1 MKLTA
6 KFIKLLTPQTGS
18 SSNGNWIKQDFVVET
33 KETYPKKVVLAS
45 WNNQYDITNLQV
57 DSYYDFELLLES
69 KAFNGNYYPS
79 AVLIDQPQ
87 PMQMGLASLVSG
99 FKLFQI
105 KVKIVSISSEIQGTS
120 WTKQELIFE
129 PIEQGYKSLSAI
141 VMNKKVDLTSFSE
154 SDEVCLDFF
163 IESREY
169 NQKWYTDF
177 KVWKMELIKKGRP
190 GGNQTY
196 NLSDPDSWPF

>member
-87 PMQMGLASLVSG
+87 PVQMGLASLVSG

-105 KVKIVSISSEIQGTS
+105 KVKIVSILSEIQGTS
-120 WTKQELIFE
+120 WTKQEVIFE
-129 PIEQGYKSLSAI
+129 PIEQGHKSLSAI

>member
-6 KFIKLLTPQTGS
+6 KLIKILTLQTGTS
-18 SSNGNWIKQDFVVET
+18 PNGNWIKQEVVVET
-33 KETYPKKVVLAS
+33 KENYPKKVVLTN
-45 WNNQYDITNLQV
+45 WNNQFDITSLKLG
-57 DSYYDFELLLES
+57 SYYDFELLLES
-69 KAFNGNYYPS
+69 KAYNGGYYSSAAIIEQPS
-79 AVLIDQPQ
+79 NTQDISLSQAPGFTLFKHKMLISAILP
-87 PMQMGLASLVSG
+87 
-99 FKLFQI
+99 
-105 KVKIVSISSEIQGTS
+105 ETTGTG
-120 WTKQELIFE
+120 WTKQEVVFE
-129 PIEQGYKSLSAI
+129 PIEQGYKGLSAI

-196 NLSDPDSWPF
+196 KLSDPDSWPF

>member
-69 KAFNGNYYPS
+69 KAYNGGHYS
-79 AVLIDQPQ
+79 FAVIIDP
-87 PMQMGLASLVSG
+87 PKLMQDNILGL
-99 FKLFQI
+99 
-105 KVKIVSISSEIQGTS
+105 
-120 WTKQELIFE
+120 
-129 PIEQGYKSLSAI
+129 EQS
-141 VMNKKVDLTSFSE
+141 
-154 SDEVCLDFF
+154 
-163 IESREY
+163 
-169 NQKWYTDF
+169 
-177 KVWKMELIKKGRP
+177 
-190 GGNQTY
+190 
-196 NLSDPDSWPF
+196 

>member
-18 SSNGNWIKQDFVVET
+18 SSSGNWKKQDFVVET
-33 KETYPKKVVLAS
+33 KETYPKKVVLAN
-45 WNNQYDITNLQV
+45 WNNQFDISNLQV

-79 AVLIDQPQ
+79 AVLINQPQ

-105 KVKIVSISSEIQGTS
+105 KVKIVSISSEIQGAS
-120 WTKQELIFE
+120 WTKQEVIFE

>member
-6 KFIKLLTPQTGS
+6 KFLKLLTPQTGS

-57 DSYYDFELLLES
+57 DTYYDFELLLES

-105 KVKIVSISSEIQGTS
+105 KVKIVSISSEIQGSS
-120 WTKQELIFE
+120 WTKQEVIFE

-141 VMNKKVDLTSFSE
+141 VINKKVDLTSFSE

-177 KVWKMELIKKGRP
+177 KVWKMELIKKGSSR
-190 GGNQTY
+190 GNQTY

>member
-1 MKLTA
+1 M
-6 KFIKLLTPQTGS
+6 LTPQTGS
-18 SSNGNWIKQDFVVET
+18 SPNGNWIKQDILVET
-33 KETYPKKVVLAS
+33 KENYPKKVVLTI
-45 WNNQYDITNLQV
+45 WNNQFDITKLKE

-69 KAFNGNYYPS
+69 KAYNGGYYPS
-79 AVLIDQPQ
+79 AVIIDQPKLILDN
-87 PMQMGLASLVSG
+87 MLGLAVG
-99 FKLFQI
+99 FKVFQL
-105 KVKIVSISSEIQGTS
+105 KMKISTILHETKGAN
-120 WTKQELIFE
+120 WTKQEVIFE
-129 PIEQGYKSLSAI
+129 PIERGYKSLSAI
-141 VMNKKVDLTSFSE
+141 VINKKVDLTSFSE

>member
-6 KFIKLLTPQTGS
+6 KFLKLLTPQTGS

-87 PMQMGLASLVSG
+87 PMQMGLVSLVSG

-105 KVKIVSISSEIQGTS
+105 KVKIVSISSEIQGSS
-120 WTKQELIFE
+120 WTKQEVIFE

-141 VMNKKVDLTSFSE
+141 VINKKVDLTSFSE

-177 KVWKMELIKKGRP
+177 KVWKMELIKKGISR
-190 GGNQTY
+190 GNQTY

>member
-120 WTKQELIFE
+120 WTKQEVIFE
-129 PIEQGYKSLSAI
+129 PIEQGHKSLSAI

>member
-18 SSNGNWIKQDFVVET
+18 SSNGNWIKQDFLVET

-57 DSYYDFELLLES
+57 DAYYDFELLLES

-120 WTKQELIFE
+120 WTKQEVIFE
-129 PIEQGYKSLSAI
+129 PIEQGHKSLSAI
-141 VMNKKVDLTSFSE
+141 VINKKVDLTSFSE

>member
-6 KFIKLLTPQTGS
+6 KFIKLLTPQAGS
-18 SSNGNWIKQDFVVET
+18 SSNGNWIKQDFVVDT
-33 KETYPKKVVLAS
+33 KETYPKKVVLTN
-45 WNNQYDITNLQV
+45 WNDQFDITSLQEN
-57 DSYYDFELLLES
+57 SYYDFELILES
-69 KAFNGNYYPS
+69 KAFNGSYYSS

-87 PMQMGLASLVSG
+87 PMIISLASLVSG
-99 FKLFQI
+99 FKLFQV
-105 KVKIVSISSEIQGTS
+105 KVKIVSILPEIQGAS
-120 WTKQELIFE
+120 WTKQEVVFE
-129 PIEQGYKSLSAI
+129 SIEQGYKSLCAI
-141 VMNKKVDLTSFSE
+141 VINKKVDLTSFSE

-177 KVWKMELIKKGRP
+177 KVWKMELIKKGSS

>member
-105 KVKIVSISSEIQGTS
+105 KVKIVSISSEIQGAS
-120 WTKQELIFE
+120 WTKQEVIFE
-129 PIEQGYKSLSAI
+129 PIEQGHKSLSAI

>member
-105 KVKIVSISSEIQGTS
+105 KVKIVSISSEIQGDS
-120 WTKQELIFE
+120 WTKQEVIFE
-129 PIEQGYKSLSAI
+129 PIEQGHKSLSAI

>member
-33 KETYPKKVVLAS
+33 KETYPKKVVLAC
-45 WNNQYDITNLQV
+45 WNNQFDIKNLQE
-57 DSYYDFELLLES
+57 DSYYDFELLFES
-69 KAFNGNYYPS
+69 KAFNGSYYPS
-79 AVLIDQPQ
+79 AVLIEQPQ
-87 PMQMGLASLVSG
+87 PMKIGLASLVSG

-105 KVKIVSISSEIQGTS
+105 KVKIVSILSEIQGAS
-120 WTKQELIFE
+120 WTKQEVIFE
-129 PIEQGYKSLSAI
+129 PIEQGYKSLNAI

-163 IESREY
+163 VESREY

-177 KVWKMELIKKGRP
+177 KVWKMELIKKGSPSR
-190 GGNQTY
+190 NKTY

>member
-1 MKLTA
+1 MLS
-6 KFIKLLTPQTGS
+6 PNTGAS
-18 SSNGNWIKQDFVVET
+18 SSGNWIKQDFVVET
-33 KETYPKKVVLAS
+33 KETYPKKVVLTS

-79 AVLIDQPQ
+79 AALIDQPQ

-99 FKLFQI
+99 FKLFQN

-120 WTKQELIFE
+120 WTKQEVIFE
-129 PIEQGYKSLSAI
+129 PIEQGHKSLSAI

>member
-18 SSNGNWIKQDFVVET
+18 SYSGNWIKQDFVVET
-33 KETYPKKVVLAS
+33 KETYTKKVVLTS
-45 WNNQYDITNLQV
+45 WNNQFDITSLQE
-57 DSYYDFELLLES
+57 DSYYDFKLLLES
-69 KAFNGNYYPS
+69 KAFNGSYFPS

-87 PMQMGLASLVSG
+87 PMQMELASLVSG
-99 FKLFQI
+99 FKLFEI
-105 KVKIVSISSEIQGTS
+105 KVKIMSILPEIQGTS
-120 WTKQELIFE
+120 WTKQEVIFE
-129 PIEQGYKSLSAI
+129 SIEQGYKSLNAI

-169 NQKWYTDF
+169 NQKWYSDF
-177 KVWKMELIKKGRP
+177 KVWKMELIKKGSP

-196 NLSDPDSWPF
+196 TLSEPDSWPF

>member
-6 KFIKLLTPQTGS
+6 KFLKLLTPQTGS

-57 DSYYDFELLLES
+57 DTYYDFELLLES

-87 PMQMGLASLVSG
+87 PMQMGLVSLVSG

-105 KVKIVSISSEIQGTS
+105 KVKIVSISSEIQGSS
-120 WTKQELIFE
+120 WTKQEVIFE

-141 VMNKKVDLTSFSE
+141 VINKKVDLTSFSE

-177 KVWKMELIKKGRP
+177 KVWKMELIKKGISR
-190 GGNQTY
+190 GNQTY

>member
-18 SSNGNWIKQDFVVET
+18 SSSGNWIKQDFVVET

-57 DSYYDFELLLES
+57 DSYYDFELILES

-87 PMQMGLASLVSG
+87 PMQIGLASLVSG

-105 KVKIVSISSEIQGTS
+105 KVKIVSISSEIQGAS
-120 WTKQELIFE
+120 WTKQEVIFE

-169 NQKWYTDF
+169 NQRWYTDF
-177 KVWKMELIKKGRP
+177 KVWKMELIKKGSL
-190 GGNQTY
+190 GGNLTY

>member
-18 SSNGNWIKQDFVVET
+18 SPNGNWIKQDFIVES
-33 KETYPKKVVLAS
+33 KETYPKKVVITN
-45 WNNQYDITNLQV
+45 WNNQFDVTSLKV
-57 DSYYDFELLLES
+57 DTFYDFELLLES
-69 KAFNGNYYPS
+69 KAFNGSYYPS

-87 PMQMGLASLVSG
+87 PMKMGLASLVSG

-120 WTKQELIFE
+120 WTKQEVIFE
-129 PIEQGYKSLSAI
+129 PIEQGHKSLSAI